1 MISQLITVIGFIAM
15 SFSADASSISEEPK
29 FSQPDSRSWV
39 VMVTQP
45 DCSFC
50 VRLEKEILQPLRA
63 SGEFRE
69 KIRFTTVDIGIAA
82 PLTDFDGTKTTTVAF
97 ASRYEGFGTPTLL
110 FLSPRGDPLA
120 PPKYGVPDIIDFY
133 AYEIE
138 ETIRNLPPAN

>member
-1 MISQLITVIGFIAM
+1 MVIGLIAL
-15 SFSADASSISEEPK
+15 SISASASSILEEPA
-29 FSQPDSRSWV
+29 FSRSDSRSWV

-63 SGEFRE
+63 SGEF
-69 KIRFTTVDIGIAA
+69 KGKVRFTTVDIGIAT
-82 PLTDFDGTKTTTVAF
+82 PMIDFDGTKTTTVEF

-120 PPKYGVPDIIDFY
+120 PPKYGVPDIVDFY

-138 ETIRNLPPAN
+138 ETIRNLPAAN

>member
-1 MISQLITVIGFIAM
+1 MVIGLIAL
-15 SFSADASSISEEPK
+15 SISASASSILEEPA
-29 FSQPDSRSWV
+29 FSQSDSRSWV

-63 SGEFRE
+63 SGEFKE
-69 KIRFTTVDIGIAA
+69 SQFTTVDIGIAT
-82 PLTDFDGTKTTTVAF
+82 PMIDFDGTKTTTVEF

-120 PPKYGVPDIIDFY
+120 PPKYGVPDIVDFY